1 MNDKEIL
8 TVTKAIE
15 RYALFAQLVAMLC
28 IASFLWNVR
37 EAEELEDVDAKGEA
51 TKIIDQMMKVRVIL
65 EMVCSSISKKFYTT
79 LAGVDYMVST
89 IVEDRRFEKMLI
101 RVPATRSGRGQG
113 ERRAR

>member
-37 EAEELEDVDAKGEA
+37 EAEELDNVDAKGEA
-51 TKIIDQMMKVRVIL
+51 TKIIDQMMKVRVIM
-65 EMVCSSISKKFYTT
+65 EMIASSISKKFYTT
-79 LAGVDYMVST
+79 LAGV
-89 IVEDRRFEKMLI
+89 
-101 RVPATRSGRGQG
+101 SGHDIAG
-113 ERRAR
+113 A